1 MDRKGE
7 ITIFLAMILVSV
19 CALLCGLAESVRTAG
34 ARCYLRMAADSA
46 VDSLMAQYHR
56 ELWDRYR
63 ILGLEYDSQDTLE
76 NELEGFLTP
85 YMEAGNWYP
94 MKLSKVRA
102 EDIITLTEGDGRY
115 LEQEILDYMKYG
127 LFDTDWDELDEAGAG
142 ELLEAWKEGGSVNR
156 LSDLYSAHSREA
168 VRLEKALENINN
180 RLDSQ
185 KEYWSQAMQCL
196 EALDGQGFITR
207 AKKVIKELER
217 LPSLVGTYENRADQL
232 RVRLDESREKYGK
245 EQANLSPEVQAA
257 LEDEIAQYEAY
268 VDKDGQRRQE
278 VIRLREYAPD
288 RIAWIQDVIR
298 DAEDVMEY
306 IDNWEPDDEDDE
318 LDEAALWKPVERR
331 WSGYGMLSLG
341 IEFGVKD
348 KEKEGFLERIGSM
361 VSGGLLEFVL
371 PEGTTVSGRNLK
383 LGSVPSASLVDA
395 GDMEGKENHG
405 AGTQGS
411 GLLGTGNLVSRVLVG
426 EYDIRFFKGFQ
437 KEMGEGEFYEL
448 EYLIHGK
455 NQDRDNLSGAVSR
468 LVALR
473 QGLNL
478 IHILSDS
485 GKREEA
491 RGLALAI
498 VGGTGILP
506 LVSVTAFLIMTVW
519 ALGEALE
526 DVRSLLDGGRIPFLK
541 NRSQWK
547 ISLDQLLDIG
557 RNGRLPGGETTGSG
571 GNGLNYKGYLRILIF
586 GGYGI
591 GMIYRMM
598 DIMEINIA
606 RGQSGFSMG
615 HCACRVD
622 TESTV
627 SGKHVFFSTGLWKK
641 QMGDSDFDYETR
653 IGASGSYMDD
663 SGNR

>member
-56 ELWDRYR
+56 ELWDKYR
-63 ILGLEYDSQDTLE
+63 ILGLEYDSQETLE
-76 NELEGFLTP
+76 KEMEGFLVP

-94 MKLSKVRA
+94 MKLSKVQA
-102 EDIITLTEGDGRY
+102 EDVVTLTQGDGRY

-142 ELLEAWKEGGSVNR
+142 ELLETWKEGGSVNR
-156 LSDLYSAHSREA
+156 LSDLYSAHSKEA
-168 VRLEKALENINN
+168 VQLEKALENINS
-180 RLDSQ
+180 RLESQ
-185 KEYWSQAMQCL
+185 KEYWVQARQCLQAM
-196 EALDGQGFITR
+196 DGQGFISR
-207 AKKVIKELER
+207 AGKIVKELER
-217 LPSLVGTYENRADQL
+217 IPALVGTYENKADRL
-232 RVRLDESREKYGK
+232 RGRLEESRERYEE
-245 EQANLSPEVQAA
+245 EQGNLSQEVQDA

-278 VIRLREYAPD
+278 VVRLREYAPD
-288 RIAWIQDVIR
+288 RISWIQDVIR
-298 DAEDVMEY
+298 EAEDVMDY

-318 LDEAALWKPVERR
+318 LDEASLWEPVERR

-348 KEKEGFLERIGSM
+348 KEKEGFLERIAGM
-361 VSGGLLEFVL
+361 VTGGFLELVL
-371 PEGTTVSGRNLK
+371 PEGTTVSGRK
-383 LGSVPSASLVDA
+383 LQLDSVPSASLD
-395 GDMEGKENHG
+395 G
-405 AGTQGS
+405 AGNQGN
-411 GLLGTGNLVSRVLVG
+411 GLEGTGNLVSRILVG
-426 EYDIRFFKGFQ
+426 EYNIRFFQGFQ

-448 EYLIHGK
+448 EYLIHGG
-455 NQDRDNLSGAVSR
+455 NQDRDNLAGVVSH
-468 LVALR
+468 LIALR

-478 IHILSDS
+478 IHILSDP

-491 RGLALAI
+491 RNLALAI

-519 ALGEALE
+519 ALGEALA
-526 DVRSLLDGGRIPFLK
+526 DVRALLDGGRVPFLK
-541 NRSQWK
+541 TRNQWK
-547 ISLDQLLDIG
+547 MSLDQLLDIG
-557 RNGRLPGGETTGSG
+557 RNGRLPDGEAADDG
-571 GNGLNYKGYLRILIF
+571 GNGLSYKGYLRILIF
-586 GGYGI
+586 GGYGT
-591 GMIYRMM
+591 GMVYRMM
-598 DIMEINIA
+598 DIMEVNIE
-606 RGQSGFSMG
+606 RGQNGFSMG
-615 HCACRVD
+615 RCACMVD

-641 QMGDSDFDYETR
+641 QMGDREFDYETR

-663 SGNR
+663 SRKR

>member
-1 MDRKGE
+1 
-7 ITIFLAMILVSV
+7 
-19 CALLCGLAESVRTAG
+19 
-34 ARCYLRMAADSA
+34 
-46 VDSLMAQYHR
+46 
-56 ELWDRYR
+56 
-63 ILGLEYDSQDTLE
+63 
-76 NELEGFLTP
+76 
-85 YMEAGNWYP
+85 
-94 MKLSKVRA
+94 
-102 EDIITLTEGDGRY
+102 
-115 LEQEILDYMKYG
+115 
-127 LFDTDWDELDEAGAG
+127 
-142 ELLEAWKEGGSVNR
+142 
-156 LSDLYSAHSREA
+156 
-168 VRLEKALENINN
+168 
-180 RLDSQ
+180 
-185 KEYWSQAMQCL
+185 
-196 EALDGQGFITR
+196 
-207 AKKVIKELER
+207 
-217 LPSLVGTYENRADQL
+217 
-232 RVRLDESREKYGK
+232 
-245 EQANLSPEVQAA
+245 
-257 LEDEIAQYEAY
+257 
-268 VDKDGQRRQE
+268 
-278 VIRLREYAPD
+278 
-288 RIAWIQDVIR
+288 
-298 DAEDVMEY
+298 
-306 IDNWEPDDEDDE
+306 
-318 LDEAALWKPVERR
+318 
-331 WSGYGMLSLG
+331 
-341 IEFGVKD
+341 
-348 KEKEGFLERIGSM
+348 
-361 VSGGLLEFVL
+361 
-371 PEGTTVSGRNLK
+371 
-383 LGSVPSASLVDA
+383 
-395 GDMEGKENHG
+395 
-405 AGTQGS
+405 
-411 GLLGTGNLVSRVLVG
+411 
-426 EYDIRFFKGFQ
+426 
-437 KEMGEGEFYEL
+437 MGEGEFYEL

-455 NQDRDNLSGAVSR
+455 NQDRDNLSGVVSR

-557 RNGRLPGGETTGSG
+557 RNGRLPGGETTDSG

>member
-56 ELWDRYR
+56 ELWDKYR
-63 ILGLEYDSQDTLE
+63 ILGLEYDSQETLE
-76 NELEGFLTP
+76 KEMEGFLAP
-85 YMEAGNWYP
+85 YMEADNWYP
-94 MKLSKVRA
+94 MKLSKVQA
-102 EDIITLTEGDGRY
+102 EDVVTLTQGDGRY

-142 ELLEAWKEGGSVNR
+142 ELLETWKEGGSVNR
-156 LSDLYSAHSREA
+156 LSDLYSTHSKEA
-168 VRLEKALENINN
+168 VQLEKALENINS
-180 RLDSQ
+180 RLELQ
-185 KEYWSQAMQCL
+185 KEYWTQAGQCL
-196 EALDGQGFITR
+196 QSLDGQGFISR
-207 AKKVIKELER
+207 AGKVVKELER
-217 LPSLVGTYENRADQL
+217 LPALVGIYENKADRL
-232 RVRLDESREKYGK
+232 RERLEESRERYGE
-245 EQANLSPEVQAA
+245 EQGNLSQEVQDA

-278 VIRLREYAPD
+278 VVRLREYAPD
-288 RIAWIQDVIR
+288 RISWIQDVIR
-298 DAEDVMEY
+298 DAEDVMDY

-318 LDEAALWKPVERR
+318 LDEASLWEPVERR

-361 VSGGLLEFVL
+361 VTGGFLELVL
-371 PEGTTVSGRNLK
+371 PEGTTVSGRK
-383 LGSVPSASLVDA
+383 LQLDSVPSASLD
-395 GDMEGKENHG
+395 G
-405 AGTQGS
+405 AGNQGN
-411 GLLGTGNLVSRVLVG
+411 GLEGTGNLVSRILVG
-426 EYDIRFFKGFQ
+426 EYNIRFFQGFQ

-448 EYLIHGK
+448 EYLIHGG
-455 NQDRDNLSGAVSR
+455 NQDRDNLAGVVSH
-468 LVALR
+468 LIALR

-478 IHILSDS
+478 IHILSDP

-491 RGLALAI
+491 RNLALAI

-519 ALGEALE
+519 ALGEALA
-526 DVRSLLDGGRIPFLK
+526 DVRELLDGGRVPFLK
-541 NRSQWK
+541 TRNQWK
-547 ISLDQLLDIG
+547 MSLDQLLDIG
-557 RNGRLPGGETTGSG
+557 RNGRLPDGETANDG
-571 GNGLNYKGYLRILIF
+571 GNGLSYKGYLRVLIF
-586 GGYGI
+586 GGYGN
-591 GMIYRMM
+591 GMVYRMM
-598 DIMEINIA
+598 DIMEINIE
-606 RGQSGFSMG
+606 RGQNGFSMG
-615 HCACRVD
+615 RCVCMVD
-622 TESTV
+622 IELTV

-641 QMGDSDFDYETR
+641 QMGDREFDYETR

-663 SGNR
+663 SRKR

>member
-56 ELWDRYR
+56 ELWDKYR
-63 ILGLEYDSQDTLE
+63 ILGLEYDSQETLE
-76 NELEGFLTP
+76 KEMEGFLAP

-94 MKLSKVRA
+94 MKLSKVQA
-102 EDIITLTEGDGRY
+102 EDVVTLTQGDGRY

-142 ELLEAWKEGGSVNR
+142 ELLETWKEGGSVNR
-156 LSDLYSAHSREA
+156 LSDLYSAHSKEA
-168 VRLEKALENINN
+168 VQLEKALENINS
-180 RLDSQ
+180 RLESQ
-185 KEYWSQAMQCL
+185 KEYWVQARQCLQAM
-196 EALDGQGFITR
+196 DGQGFISR
-207 AKKVIKELER
+207 AGKIVKELER
-217 LPSLVGTYENRADQL
+217 IPALVGTYENKADRL
-232 RVRLDESREKYGK
+232 RGRLEESRERYGE
-245 EQANLSPEVQAA
+245 EQGNLSQEVQDA

-278 VIRLREYAPD
+278 VVRLREYAPD
-288 RIAWIQDVIR
+288 RISWIQDVIR
-298 DAEDVMEY
+298 EAEDVMDY

-318 LDEAALWKPVERR
+318 LDEASLWEPVERR

-348 KEKEGFLERIGSM
+348 KEKEGFLERIGNM
-361 VSGGLLEFVL
+361 VTGGFLELVL
-371 PEGTTVSGRNLK
+371 PEGTTVSGRK
-383 LGSVPSASLVDA
+383 LQLDSVPSASLD
-395 GDMEGKENHG
+395 G
-405 AGTQGS
+405 AGNQGN
-411 GLLGTGNLVSRVLVG
+411 GLEGTGNLVSRILVG
-426 EYDIRFFKGFQ
+426 EYNIRFFQGFQ

-448 EYLIHGK
+448 EYLIHGG
-455 NQDRDNLSGAVSR
+455 NQDRDNLAGVVSR
-468 LVALR
+468 LIALR

-478 IHILSDS
+478 IHILSDP

-491 RGLALAI
+491 RSLALAI

-519 ALGEALE
+519 ALGEALA
-526 DVRSLLDGGRIPFLK
+526 DVRELLDGGRVPFLK
-541 NRSQWK
+541 TRNQWK
-547 ISLDQLLDIG
+547 MSLDQLLDIG
-557 RNGRLPGGETTGSG
+557 RNGRLPDGETADDG
-571 GNGLNYKGYLRILIF
+571 GNGLSYKGYLRVLIF
-586 GGYGI
+586 GGYGN
-591 GMIYRMM
+591 GMVYRMM
-598 DIMEINIA
+598 DIMEINIE
-606 RGQSGFSMG
+606 RGQNGFSMG
-615 HCACRVD
+615 RCACMVD
-622 TESTV
+622 IELTV

-641 QMGDSDFDYETR
+641 QMGDREFDYETR

-663 SGNR
+663 SRKR

>member
-56 ELWDRYR
+56 ELWDKYR
-63 ILGLEYDSQDTLE
+63 ILGLEYDSQETLE
-76 NELEGFLTP
+76 KEMEGFLAP

-94 MKLSKVRA
+94 MKLSKVQA
-102 EDIITLTEGDGRY
+102 EDVVTLTQGDGRY

-142 ELLEAWKEGGSVNR
+142 ELLETWKEGGSVNR
-156 LSDLYSAHSREA
+156 LSDLYSAHSKEA
-168 VRLEKALENINN
+168 VQLEKALENINS
-180 RLDSQ
+180 RLESQ
-185 KEYWSQAMQCL
+185 KEYWVQARQCLQAM
-196 EALDGQGFITR
+196 DGQGFISR
-207 AKKVIKELER
+207 AGKIVKELER
-217 LPSLVGTYENRADQL
+217 IPALVGTYENKADRL
-232 RVRLDESREKYGK
+232 RGRLEESRERYGE
-245 EQANLSPEVQAA
+245 EQGNLSQEVQDA

-268 VDKDGQRRQE
+268 VDKDGLRRQE
-278 VIRLREYAPD
+278 VVRLREYAPD
-288 RIAWIQDVIR
+288 RISWIQDVIR
-298 DAEDVMEY
+298 DAEDVMDY

-318 LDEAALWKPVERR
+318 LDEASLWEPVERR

-348 KEKEGFLERIGSM
+348 KEKEGFLERIAGM
-361 VSGGLLEFVL
+361 VTGGFLELVL
-371 PEGTTVSGRNLK
+371 PEGTTVSGRKLK
-383 LGSVPSASLVDA
+383 LDSVPSASL
-395 GDMEGKENHG
+395 GG
-405 AGTQGS
+405 AGNQGS
-411 GLLGTGNLVSRVLVG
+411 GLEGTGNLVSRVLVG
-426 EYDIRFFKGFQ
+426 EYDIRFFQGFQ

-448 EYLIHGK
+448 EYLIHGG
-455 NQDRDNLSGAVSR
+455 NQDRDNLAGVVSR
-468 LVALR
+468 LIALR

-478 IHILSDS
+478 IHILSDP

-491 RGLALAI
+491 RSLALAI

-519 ALGEALE
+519 ALGEALA
-526 DVRSLLDGGRIPFLK
+526 DVRALLDGGRVPFLK
-541 NRSQWK
+541 TRNQWK
-547 ISLDQLLDIG
+547 MSLDQLLDIG
-557 RNGRLPGGETTGSG
+557 RNGRLPDGEAADDG
-571 GNGLNYKGYLRILIF
+571 GNGLSYKGYLRILIF
-586 GGYGI
+586 GGYGT
-591 GMIYRMM
+591 GMVYRMM
-598 DIMEINIA
+598 DIMEVNIE
-606 RGQSGFSMG
+606 RGQNGFSMG
-615 HCACRVD
+615 RCACMVD

-641 QMGDSDFDYETR
+641 QMGDREFDYETR

-663 SGNR
+663 SRKR